1 MRAIVG
7 FMALA
12 AIAAGAACSDSY
24 GSGSS
29 GGGCKGPGGGA
40 VGAVEVGNNLFRS
53 SHNGSCNPA
62 VDTIAAG
69 GTVTWTW
76 TGTGSVAHSVRSQ
89 GTPSFASSAIQTG
102 NGATYSLQFNT
113 PGTYRY
119 DCAVHGSAMT
129 GRVVVQ

>member
-7 FMALA
+7 LFAAA
-12 AIAAGAACSDSY
+12 AIAAGAACSDST
-24 GSGSS
+24 GGDSS
-29 GGGCKGPGGGA
+29 GGGCRGAGGGA
-40 VGAVEVGNNLFRS
+40 AGAVEVGNILFRS
-53 SHNGSCNPA
+53 SRNGSCNPA
-62 VDTIAAG
+62 VDTIPAG

-76 TGTGSVAHSVRSQ
+76 TGTGSVSHSVRSQ
-89 GTPSFASSAIQTG
+89 GTPSFTSSVIQAG
-102 NGATYSLQFNT
+102 NGITYMVQFNT

>member
-1 MRAIVG
+1 MRVLVG
-7 FMALA
+7 VLVAV

-24 GSGSS
+24 GGGSS
-29 GGGCKGPGGGA
+29 GGGCRGPGGGA
-40 VGAVEVGNNLFRS
+40 AGAVEVGNNLFRS
-53 SHNGSCNPA
+53 AHNGSCNPA

-76 TGTGSVAHSVRSQ
+76 TATGSVSHSVRSQ
-89 GTPSFASSAIQTG
+89 GTPSFPSSNILVG
-102 NGATYSLQFNT
+102 NGASYSFQFTT